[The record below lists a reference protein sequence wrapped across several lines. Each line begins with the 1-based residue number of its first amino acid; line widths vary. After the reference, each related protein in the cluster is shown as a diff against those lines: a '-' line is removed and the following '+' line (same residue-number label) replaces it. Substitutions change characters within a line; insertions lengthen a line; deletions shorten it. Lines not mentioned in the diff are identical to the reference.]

1 MDRRST
7 ILLQFSCLF
16 GPTFTLKHEID
27 HVDCG
32 ELFLSI
38 LSLNCWILQTS
49 ISWSD
54 ATMTCHEVV
63 PPLPT
68 SFGIQVV
75 VMNHETN
82 TTALR
87 IEIVTI
93 DQRYGNK
100 YIKN

>member
-1 MDRRST
+1 
-7 ILLQFSCLF
+7 
-16 GPTFTLKHEID
+16 
-27 HVDCG
+27 
-32 ELFLSI
+32 
-38 LSLNCWILQTS
+38 
-49 ISWSD
+49 
-54 ATMTCHEVV
+54 MTCHEVV